1 MMSIR
6 SALLQEKN
14 LQCTRFC
21 WVFVVTELDVSS
33 NHYMRTIALK
43 GKYTYWRFAE
53 SRRELLVEGRNLEEV
68 RVRLA
73 RDERHLVVRHRVD
86 GRPVAVPDH
95 NLHQLQLVQVPVR
108 RP

>member
-1 MMSIR
+1 MFLSEKR
-6 SALLQEKN
+6 SDR
-14 LQCTRFC
+14 CSR
-21 WVFVVTELDVSS
+21 VFILTELAVSR
-33 NHYMRTIALK
+33 NHCIRTIALK
-43 GKYTYWRFAE
+43 GKYTYQGFAE
-53 SRRELLVEGRNLEEV
+53 SRRELLVEGHDLEEV